1 MGSVTQIR
9 VLGGTIGLA
18 ICSALLS
25 NHVTNQTTGLLT
37 AEQQS
42 ALLQS
47 FQSIKVL
54 PLEMQTM
61 IRRVYADGYSQQ
73 MRVMLYFSI
82 ASLVSLILLVE
93 RHPRNAQLNE
103 DGEIAMPGDQAMAED
118 TAKRQ

>member
-25 NHVTNQTTGLLT
+25 NHVTDQTAGLLT
-37 AEQQS
+37 PEQQS

-47 FQSIKVL
+47 FQSINVL

-82 ASLVSLILLVE
+82 ASLVSLVLLVE
-93 RHPRNAQLNE
+93 RHPRKAQLNK
-103 DGEIAMPGDQAMAED
+103 DGEIAMPGDELTGRNAAQG
-118 TAKRQ
+118 Q